1 MINFVESMNS
11 QLFKHLFKHIRFLRV
26 KVLEAPNPKYCENFV
41 DSSNLYQAPDN
52 ICGWIRESHGL
63 ENLFPTFPR
72 HRFSDCIEEAAR
84 NQLKQSQH
92 ISSLERY

>member
-11 QLFKHLFKHIRFLRV
+11 QLLKHLSEHIRFLRV
-26 KVLEAPNPKYCENFV
+26 KVLEGPNIVKISLTALICTKHQIISV
-41 DSSNLYQAPDN
+41 DGYV
-52 ICGWIRESHGL
+52 ICESHGL